1 MAECTGPVCP
11 VTAVPGGDCLCG
23 RGPAIGT
30 IAWTSGRVWF
40 RAFHDGPVAYH
51 HANAA
56 DWACVDCVADIAV
69 AVASGE
75 VREAGIAAVRS
86 LVEERLAL
94 VRRGT
99 DG

>member
-1 MAECTGPVCP
+1 
-11 VTAVPGGDCLCG
+11 VTATLGGYCLCE
-23 RGPAIGT
+23 RGQAIGT

-51 HANAA
+51 HENAA

-75 VREAGIAAVRS
+75 VRDAMRVIARRIT
-86 LVEERLAL
+86 EERLAL
-94 VRRGT
+94 TNG
-99 DG
+99 DSDA